1 MTRDRSFET
10 AADQIPALLPRG
22 TGHQFLLYGDA
33 CSGVADARHE
43 QSFAEI
49 NAIIRRLDP
58 SPEFIV
64 FLGDE
69 ISGLTPD
76 RNRLLAQWRHWLD
89 AEMAWLDRRAIP
101 MWHATGNHTTYDEM
115 SEQVFREVLAMP
127 HNGPPGQE
135 GLSYWVRR
143 GDLLVVFVHTLW
155 SGLGGE
161 GFVETRWLEHV
172 LSSHSDALY
181 KLVVGHHPVFSVN
194 GFAGPYQ
201 RDVES
206 VSGALFWDILVKH
219 GVRAYLCSHILAFDV
234 QVHRGVL
241 QICTGGG
248 GTAHRMPEGIE
259 YLHCVQ
265 MALDD
270 AGLRYQVLDTKGEVR
285 EKLDWPS
292 EGWRARHQLELA
304 TGSMPAP
311 LAFPAEHR
319 RLELRFS
326 GSSATAGTNHAQTLL
341 CASRPNEM
349 PPLWIGLRGERQQ
362 LTAII
367 HYAAGRS
374 PHYWLGPSIRPGSE
388 FDLRLQLNWEM
399 GPGGFLYW
407 TSDHAAWT
415 SMSAA
420 SPWGLERL
428 QACNEWHV
436 GRSYGS
442 ENDQPFK
449 GVSLAASVAW

>member
-1 MTRDRSFET
+1 MSRDRSFDT
-10 AADQIPALLPRG
+10 ADDPIPALRPRG
-22 TGHQFLLYGDA
+22 TGHQFLFYGDA
-33 CSGVADARHE
+33 CSGVSGARHE
-43 QSFAEI
+43 QTFAEV
-49 NAIIRRLDP
+49 NAIVRRLDP

-64 FLGDE
+64 FAGDE
-69 ISGLTPD
+69 ISGLTPN
-76 RNRLLAQWRHWLD
+76 RNQLLAQWRHWLD
-89 AEMAWLDRRAIP
+89 TEMAWLDRRTIP
-101 MWHATGNHTTYDEM
+101 MWHATGNHTTYDVM

-127 HNGPPGQE
+127 PNGPPGQE

-143 GDLLVVFVHTLW
+143 GDLLLVFVHTLW
-155 SGLGGE
+155 SGLA
-161 GFVETRWLEHV
+161 
-172 LSSHSDALY
+172 SHSDALH

-194 GFAGPYQ
+194 GFSGQYQ
-201 RDVES
+201 RDIEPI
-206 VSGALFWDILVKH
+206 SGAAFWDILVQH
-219 GVRAYLCSHILAFDV
+219 GVRAYLCSHILAFDI

-241 QICTGGG
+241 QICTAGA

-270 AGLRYQVLDTKGEVR
+270 AGLRYQVLDTKGEAR

-292 EGWRARHQLELA
+292 VGWRARHQLKLA

-311 LAFPAEHR
+311 VAFPAEHR
-319 RLELRFS
+319 HLELRFS
-326 GSSATAGTNHAQTLL
+326 GVSATVGTNRAQTLL
-341 CASRPNEM
+341 CASRPGEM

-362 LTAII
+362 LTSII

-374 PHYWLGPSIRPGSE
+374 PHYWLGPCVRPGAE
-388 FDLRLQLNWEM
+388 FDLRLQLHWDM
-399 GPGGFLYW
+399 GPGGFLYR

-428 QACNEWHV
+428 QPCSEWHV
-436 GRSYGS
+436 GCSYGC
-442 ENDQPFK
+442 DQLFE
-449 GVSLAASVAW
+449 GASLAASVAW